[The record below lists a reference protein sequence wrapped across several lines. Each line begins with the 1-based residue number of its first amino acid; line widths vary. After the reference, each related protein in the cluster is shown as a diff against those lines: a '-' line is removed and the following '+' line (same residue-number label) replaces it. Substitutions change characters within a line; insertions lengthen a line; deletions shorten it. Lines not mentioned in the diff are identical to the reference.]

1 MTPQG
6 RSLERRIERLEAIFA
21 AERLEQERELET
33 QVGQK
38 GRIQVHRPP
47 LTPRRRSPASRPR

>member
-1 MTPQG
+1 MTPQR

-38 GRIQVHRPP
+38 GRIQAALSLLAQALHV
-47 LTPRRRSPASRPR
+47 LAGPA